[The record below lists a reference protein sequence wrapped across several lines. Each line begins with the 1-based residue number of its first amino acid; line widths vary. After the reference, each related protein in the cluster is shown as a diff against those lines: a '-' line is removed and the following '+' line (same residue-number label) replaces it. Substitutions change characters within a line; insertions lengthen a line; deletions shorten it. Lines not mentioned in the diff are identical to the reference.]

1 MTAIKRQIKR
11 IAISLD
17 CAMTSC
23 GELPNLNDRALRDI
37 GLSRYRT
44 IDVSCKPFWMA

>member
-1 MTAIKRQIKR
+1 MTAIKRQTKR
-11 IAISLD
+11 LAILLD

-23 GELPNLNDRALRDI
+23 GDLVDLSDRALQDI

-44 IDVSCKPFWMA
+44 SGVSCKPFWMA